1 MFAHANRFFNEANNA
16 SCASMASGTDAGES
30 LKLRAQIMHSYLPPV
45 DVELSI
51 EFGGALY
58 GQGDC
63 RTIALHVSGER
74 HMLVAGVADAA
85 TAAVQ
90 HLSILYREYADRF

>member
-1 MFAHANRFFNEANNA
+1 MV
-16 SCASMASGTDAGES
+16 SSTDAGES

-45 DVELSI
+45 DVELGI

-74 HMLVAGVADAA
+74 RMLTAGAA
-85 TAAVQ
+85 EARNTCMRLTVNWQ
-90 HLSILYREYADRF
+90 